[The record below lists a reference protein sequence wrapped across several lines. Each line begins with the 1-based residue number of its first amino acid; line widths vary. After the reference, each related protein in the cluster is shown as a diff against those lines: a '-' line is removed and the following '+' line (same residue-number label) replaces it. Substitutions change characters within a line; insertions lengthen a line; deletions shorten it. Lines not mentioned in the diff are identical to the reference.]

1 MAIHRAIKQF
11 TDRGSI
17 KDIQDRANNS
27 LEENPELPPTP
38 DELRIKGLYEQA
50 MVTRDQALL
59 DSLGLIVMTGPAK
72 DPVALYRHREY
83 VRSLKEKYAA
93 EVEQSKQE
101 LTQCLMQSEN
111 EDSYTAN
118 QELRRTVYKQ
128 AMALA
133 VVLDDSIVKTASA
146 KGSPDNT
153 FRRVK

>member
-1 MAIHRAIKQF
+1 MAIHRPVKQY

-17 KDIQDRANNS
+17 KDIQNRVNDS
-27 LEENPELPPTP
+27 LEEDPELPPTP
-38 DELRIKGLYEQA
+38 EDLRIQGLYELA

-83 VRSLKEKYAA
+83 VRGLKEKYAA
-93 EVEQSKQE
+93 KVEQSKEE
-101 LTQCLMQSEN
+101 LSQCLQQSEVGTPA
-111 EDSYTAN
+111 EM
-118 QELRRTVYKQ
+118 RRNIYKQ

-133 VVLDDSIVKTASA
+133 TVLGDRMVKTASA

>member
-1 MAIHRAIKQF
+1 MAEHRRVKQY

-17 KDIQDRANNS
+17 KDIQQRVNDS
-27 LEENPELPPTP
+27 LEEDPELPPTP
-38 DELRIKGLYEQA
+38 DEA

-83 VRSLKEKYAA
+83 VRGLKEKYAA
-93 EVEQSKQE
+93 EVEQSKEE
-101 LTQCLMQSEN
+101 LSQCLLQSETGTPTEIRQN
-111 EDSYTAN
+111 I
-118 QELRRTVYKQ
+118 YKQ

-133 VVLDDSIVKTASA
+133 TVLDDSIVKTASA

>member
-1 MAIHRAIKQF
+1 MAEHRRVKQY

-17 KDIQDRANNS
+17 KDIQQRVNDS
-27 LEENPELPPTP
+27 LEEDPELPPTP

-83 VRSLKEKYAA
+83 VRGLKEKYAA
-93 EVEQSKQE
+93 EVEQSKEE
-101 LTQCLMQSEN
+101 LSQCLLQSETGTPTEIRQN
-111 EDSYTAN
+111 I
-118 QELRRTVYKQ
+118 YKQ

-133 VVLDDSIVKTASA
+133 TVLDDSIVKTASA

>member
-1 MAIHRAIKQF
+1 MAEHRSVKQY

-17 KDIQDRANNS
+17 KDIQNKANDS
-27 LEENPELPPTP
+27 LEEDPNLPPTP
-38 DELRIKGLYEQA
+38 EELQIRGAYEQA

-83 VRSLKEKYAA
+83 VNSLKEKYAA
-93 EVEQSKQE
+93 EVEKSKEE
-101 LTQCLMQSEN
+101 LSQCLLQSEN
-111 EDSYTAN
+111 GTPVEI
-118 QELRRTVYKQ
+118 RTNIYKQ

-133 VVLDDSIVKTASA
+133 TVLDDSMVKTAST